1 MKKVFLLQ
9 NSYEKNNGF
18 EETKIIGIFSTY
30 QKAEETIVEYRIKKG
45 FVDHPDD
52 FFIDEYLLDEKNW
65 SEGFVCI

>member
-1 MKKVFLLQ
+1 MQ
-9 NSYEKNNGF
+9 HSYEKNNGF